1 MNDQTKGRGGGGKVG
16 GRETSHFLFGSK
28 IPMMRRAVSALMCGA
43 WQCVVLCGHWLQPRD
58 LVSAS
63 VGGQIC
69 KEQIE
74 REIGD
79 GQVIMMSIHPNDDLE
94 WMNT

>member
-1 MNDQTKGRGGGGKVG
+1 M
-16 GRETSHFLFGSK
+16 
-28 IPMMRRAVSALMCGA
+28 AVCCA
-43 WQCVVLCGHWLQPRD
+43 VCGHWLQPRD

-79 GQVIMMSIHPNDDLE
+79 GKGKGGIARLKAQQMDGHA
-94 WMNT
+94 